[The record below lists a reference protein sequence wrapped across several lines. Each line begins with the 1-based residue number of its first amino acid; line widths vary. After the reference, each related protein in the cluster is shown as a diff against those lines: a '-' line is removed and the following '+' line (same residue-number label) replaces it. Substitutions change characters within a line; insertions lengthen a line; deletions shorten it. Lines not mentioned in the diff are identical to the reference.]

1 MLHHKGGSTLYIFK
15 EVNASFVDQFNQSVE
30 KGHILQTS
38 YWAKLKK
45 EWQPVFLAGFDKND
59 ILVLTATLHLR
70 KLPYVGIKMG
80 YIPRGF
86 VCDFENKELLKE
98 FTDYLKEYAKKNK
111 IGFITIDPDIHLREN
126 EELIPK
132 AQEIKDY
139 LKGLGYKNSDSKN
152 FEGIQPSF
160 VFRNHLPT
168 EGDKEEIKQ
177 EVFKSFSRKTRYNI
191 KVAEERGLT
200 VEVYD
205 KENINDEV
213 LSRFHEIMVT
223 TGKRDNF
230 IVRQKDYFANMIDY
244 LYPHC
249 RLYMVKYSFQKDFE
263 RLSEKL
269 KQREAERIKVVD
281 KLEIQSTKFVQE
293 DDADKKLRIEKK
305 IEELEKRLA
314 DIDRQIEG
322 FGQKIESV
330 LEFKNQELYL
340 SGSVYLYYGNKAWY
354 LYGASENIL
363 RDAMPNFAMQWAM
376 IEDSIDLGKSI
387 YDFRGV
393 SGDLNPDN
401 PLYGLYKF
409 KKGFNGDFVEFVGSF
424 DLVNSTFCYNLYKKA
439 FPKFKEIR
447 NKWMNRK

>member
-1 MLHHKGGSTLYIFK
+1 MLQCKGGINLYTFK
-15 EVNASFVDQFNQSVE
+15 EVNASFIDKFNQSVE

-45 EWQPVFLAGFDKND
+45 EWQPVFLAGFDEND
-59 ILVLTATLHLR
+59 ILVLTVTLHLR

-86 VCDFENKELLKE
+86 VCDFENKELLEE
-98 FTDYLKEYAKKNK
+98 FTNYLKGYAKKNK
-111 IGFITIDPDIHLREN
+111 IGFITLDPDIHLREN

-152 FEGIQPSF
+152 FEGIQPNF
-160 VFRNHLPT
+160 VFRNNLPT
-168 EGDKEEIKQ
+168 EGSKEAIKK
-177 EVFKSFSRKTRYNI
+177 EVFQSFSHKTRYNI
-191 KVAEERGLT
+191 RVAEERGLS

-205 KENINDEV
+205 KENITEEI

-230 IVRQKDYFANMIDY
+230 IVRQKEYFVDMIDY

-263 RLSEKL
+263 RLSEKM
-269 KQREAERIKVVD
+269 KQQEAERIRVVD
-281 KLEIQSTKFVQE
+281 KLEVQNTKLALE
-293 DDADKKLRIEKK
+293 GDADKKSRIEKK
-305 IEELEKRLA
+305 IDELGKRLA
-314 DIDRQIEG
+314 DTDRQIEG
-322 FGQKIESV
+322 FGQKIEAV
-330 LEFKNQELYL
+330 KTFKNQEIYL
-340 SGSVYLYYGNKAWY
+340 SGSIYLYYGNKAWY

-363 RDAMPNFAMQWAM
+363 RDTMPNFAMQWAM
-376 IEDSIDLGKSI
+376 IEDSIDLGSSV

-409 KKGFNGDFVEFVGSF
+409 KKGFNGEFVEFVGEF
-424 DLVNSTFCYNLYKKA
+424 DLVNRRLSYHLYKKA

-447 NKWMNRK
+447 NKLMNRK